1 MEKVVAV
8 LAATLASSLCL
19 YVATATATSGT
30 WWGPAYMSAGHNDSG
45 TYTTGYI
52 DVEWVNRNVP
62 DACPRPLRSSRVTE
76 AGSAPNPTLARTA
89 DAPTPPS
96 AASTRSRTWATQARA
111 VTPSRAISRRRSG
124 GVRTMSNAVRSPLRL
139 LIGAS
144 ILLTALF
151 AAFVLRAHGSGVD
164 ATTIAPVLDRAP
176 VASERIPQD
185 TLAAEQRFGEALDA
199 STSRRIAFGAL
210 SEWIVQSSSG
220 DLCTVST
227 LSADPGSVRW
237 GCSKPSADNS
247 AFVSLS
253 VTPLTSPAAT
263 TWRGVISG
271 TRRGQ
276 CVLHRGNPRRRHHQH
291 SRSERRSWVRVRRDG
306 HEPFEHTCDD

>member
-1 MEKVVAV
+1 
-8 LAATLASSLCL
+8 
-19 YVATATATSGT
+19 
-30 WWGPAYMSAGHNDSG
+30 
-45 TYTTGYI
+45 
-52 DVEWVNRNVP
+52 
-62 DACPRPLRSSRVTE
+62 
-76 AGSAPNPTLARTA
+76 
-89 DAPTPPS
+89 
-96 AASTRSRTWATQARA
+96 
-111 VTPSRAISRRRSG
+111 
-124 GVRTMSNAVRSPLRL
+124 MSNAVRSPLRL

-176 VASERIPQD
+176 VASDAIPQD

-271 TRRGQ
+271 LAAANVSSIEVIHVDGTISTLGPNADHGFEFDATGTSLSSTPATIEALDSQ
-276 CVLHRGNPRRRHHQH
+276 GKVLGTIDYSASPTQ
-291 SRSERRSWVRVRRDG
+291 
-306 HEPFEHTCDD
+306 